1 MEAFQNAYDF
11 ALAYVLQLFS
21 DYEVVTEEQIYLTA
35 EEQLRDWDAFA
46 GARHTNYNTEAY
58 ELTDEQWEDCL
69 SAVRETAEA
78 RLWDKLE
85 R

>member
-35 EEQLRDWDAFA
+35 E
-46 GARHTNYNTEAY
+46 
-58 ELTDEQWEDCL
+58 
-69 SAVRETAEA
+69 
-78 RLWDKLE
+78 
-85 R
+85 